1 MSGHADVTA
10 ISATQVTQYFPQGER
25 SAAFK
30 WKDYSPQVFQR
41 LRGIFGI
48 DNKARSSFR
57 SCANK
62 LGLAWDEWD
71 VCFGSG
77 SLPI

>member
-1 MSGHADVTA
+1 MREVLCTDA
-10 ISATQVTQYFPQGER
+10 QVTQYFPQGER

-48 DNKARSSFR
+48 DNKARSSIQR
-57 SCANK
+57 CA
-62 LGLAWDEWD
+62 L
-71 VCFGSG
+71 S
-77 SLPI
+77 STP